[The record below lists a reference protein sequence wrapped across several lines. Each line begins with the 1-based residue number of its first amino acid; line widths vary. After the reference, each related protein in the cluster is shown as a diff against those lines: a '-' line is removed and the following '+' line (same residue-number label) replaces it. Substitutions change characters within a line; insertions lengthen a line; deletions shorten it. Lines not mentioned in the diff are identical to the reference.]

1 MPQVRLST
9 PFSAPGFSR
18 SRNKTSLQSIR
29 ARYEGEL
36 VARFAERYP
45 DPTPEQKTK
54 IEARI
59 GVLVER
65 ALANIE
71 APGGSGLA
79 KNTLVERY
87 ERGLMQRASQKLGRD
102 LTPGLERVLSKRIQ
116 EAGRRYWDRLIN
128 LDERTPAGVE
138 QVVGSETARERT
150 EELRKREAE
159 RYETPLRERLKQRYP
174 NPSPEQKRKI
184 EARVQTLMGL
194 TTLTSRNDGIL
205 IA

>member
-1 MPQVRLST
+1 MEGLSVRFF
-9 PFSAPGFSR
+9 PFR
-18 SRNKTSLQSIR
+18 ELRRNKTSLQSIR

-59 GVLVER
+59 EVLVER

-71 APGGSGLA
+71 AAGGSGLA

-87 ERGLMQRASQKLGRD
+87 ERELMQRASQKLGRD

-128 LDERTPAGVE
+128 LDERKPVGVE
-138 QVVGSETARERT
+138 PVVGRDI
-150 EELRKREAE
+150 
-159 RYETPLRERLKQRYP
+159 
-174 NPSPEQKRKI
+174 N
-184 EARVQTLMGL
+184 
-194 TTLTSRNDGIL
+194 
-205 IA
+205 

>member
-1 MPQVRLST
+1 M
-9 PFSAPGFSR
+9 
-18 SRNKTSLQSIR
+18 
-29 ARYEGEL
+29 L
-36 VARFAERYP
+36 V
-45 DPTPEQKTK
+45 K
-54 IEARI
+54 
-59 GVLVER
+59 R

-71 APGGSGLA
+71 AAGGSGLA

-102 LTPGLERVLSKRIQ
+102 PTPGLERVLSKRIQ

-128 LDERTPAGVE
+128 LDERTLAGVE

-159 RYETPLRERLKQRYP
+159 RYETPLRERLKERYP

-184 EARVQTLMGL
+184 EARVQTLKGL
-194 TTLTSRNDGIL
+194 TTLTQVPSSFLNSPREVAFFGRFVASNIKMIYTYCACL
-205 IA
+205 YWNICVNP